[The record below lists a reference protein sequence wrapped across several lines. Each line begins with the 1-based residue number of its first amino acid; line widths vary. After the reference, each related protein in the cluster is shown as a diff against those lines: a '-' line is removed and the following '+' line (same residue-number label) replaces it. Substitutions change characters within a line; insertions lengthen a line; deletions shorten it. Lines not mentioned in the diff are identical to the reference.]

1 MRKALAVGR
10 KEFRQIARDRRS
22 LLVLLFVPAFFL
34 LLYGYALNFD
44 VQHIRLAVEDDDG
57 TMASR
62 KLISDFVNS
71 GYFDL
76 AAAVTR
82 SSQRLNPG
90 RDRHVDMGIG
100 LLRVHARE
108 QADGEAAP
116 LLRAARGGF
125 HHASQPAAQEHR
137 TPLRQE
143 ASDRPRP
150 LRLLRRAPAAAD
162 HRDEDASH
170 QRAWRPAAAQ

>member
-1 MRKALAVGR
+1 MTRSSSAMPWLMSSTPSPGGVEKIPWVAMVWVGV
-10 KEFRQIARDRRS
+10 DG
-22 LLVLLFVPAFFL
+22 P
-34 LLYGYALNFD
+34 D
-44 VQHIRLAVEDDDG
+44 RLAVRRPHDQCV
-57 TMASR
+57 AH
-62 KLISDFVNS
+62 
-71 GYFDL
+71 L
-76 AAAVTR
+76 AH
-82 SSQRLNPG
+82 PG